1 MVKALE
7 IDVMPNIEQN
17 DTQLK
22 DIREFKHAQ
31 MFQMSRSF
39 YQTRYHKT
47 FYVQIKLV

>member
-7 IDVMPNIEQN
+7 IEVMSNIEQN

-22 DIREFKHAQ
+22 DIRELKHA
-31 MFQMSRSF
+31 QMSRSF

-47 FYVQIKLV
+47 FYVQIKLVK